1 MKNLPQIINL
11 KKGVSPLEVF
21 GVPDVRAARQAFN
34 HLREQFDFT
43 FWAARNYFI
52 RDINDPDKI
61 VTLILPQKL
70 IAMMN
75 VIQTR
80 YYHKLL
86 GRYVITKE
94 YGKIGLTT
102 CIQAY
107 TFWLQTH
114 SSFKGNANIFG
125 PSMSN
130 LRHLKDNLC
139 RNIGSVSTSSA
150 NRVRFSMSPYSAMG
164 CSDYYSSIS
173 PYVKHNNYPCSVMF
187 NSFRNPDA
195 PRGIDLNYA
204 LFTDMSKWN
213 DPDRKKSF
221 KAQAVCLGSVLLDHR
236 TLVIYEGNR
245 PADFPK
251 NRIDLQSYY
260 DEKVL
265 NATHRVPF
273 LLAEALFCSLH
284 YSKSHVIHIKI

>member
-11 KKGVSPLEVF
+11 IKGVSPLEVF

-52 RDINDPDKI
+52 RDINDPDKL
-61 VTLILPQKL
+61 VTLILPPKL
-70 IAMMN
+70 NAMMN

-80 YYHKLL
+80 YYHKLV

-114 SSFKGNANIFG
+114 SSFKGNTNIFG

-130 LRHLKDNLC
+130 ISHLKDNLC
-139 RNIGSVSTSSA
+139 RNIGRASTSSA
-150 NRVRFSMSPYSAMG
+150 NRIWFSITPYSSNG
-164 CSDYYSSIS
+164 CHDYYSSNS
-173 PYVKHNNYPCSVMF
+173 HSVNRDYYPCSVMF
-187 NSFRNPDA
+187 NSIRNPDA

-204 LFTDMSKWN
+204 LFTDMSKWK
-213 DPDRKKSF
+213 DPHRKNSF
-221 KAQAVCLGSVLLDHR
+221 RAQAVCLGSVLLDHR

-245 PADFPK
+245 PGDFPK
-251 NRIDLQSYY
+251 NRVDLHSYY
-260 DEKVL
+260 DRKVL
-265 NATHRVPF
+265 NATHRVSF
-273 LLAEALFCSLH
+273 LLAEALFCSLN
-284 YSKSHVIHIKI
+284 YSSSQAIHIKI